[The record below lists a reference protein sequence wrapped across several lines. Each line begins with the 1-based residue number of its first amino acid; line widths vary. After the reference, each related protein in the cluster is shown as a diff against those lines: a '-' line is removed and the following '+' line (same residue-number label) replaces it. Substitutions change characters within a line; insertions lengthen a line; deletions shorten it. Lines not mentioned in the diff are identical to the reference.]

1 MRKGAKVAVVG
12 ASGGGKS
19 TLVNLLL
26 RFYDPQRGRITVD
39 ERDIRE
45 FPVEAW
51 RGMLGLVLQDIYLF
65 PGTVAD
71 NLRVFDDSIPMQQV
85 KRVAQ
90 VAHADKVIERLPGEY
105 EGQLAERGMNLS
117 VGERQLIS
125 FARALAYDPPLLVLD
140 EATSSV
146 DPVTERMVQDAL
158 EHLLEGRT
166 SLIVAHRLST
176 IINADQIL
184 VIHSGV
190 LAEQGSHVELLAK
203 GGLYAKLFR
212 LQFPDVSGGLA
223 GGAGDLPANGSFT
236 GESPVPP
243 FAPTEVA
250 G

>member
-1 MRKGAKVAVVG
+1 
-12 ASGGGKS
+12 
-19 TLVNLLL
+19 
-26 RFYDPQRGRITVD
+26 
-39 ERDIRE
+39 
-45 FPVEAW
+45 
-51 RGMLGLVLQDIYLF
+51 
-65 PGTVAD
+65 
-71 NLRVFDDSIPMQQV
+71 
-85 KRVAQ
+85 
-90 VAHADKVIERLPGEY
+90 
-105 EGQLAERGMNLS
+105 LS